1 MIKIES
7 IKENTTATINNG
19 IPVYTGQLISHE
31 EYSTLKVSGG
41 SVVVSIDELEIVTIN
56 DELEKEKLRIAEE
69 LIKQKEL
76 EELIKQKE
84 VQKEVQKV
92 KETPLAKPT
101 TKHSTKSTSAKSM
114 EILDTS
120 YPSDNSSLCE

>member
-84 VQKEVQKV
+84 VQKV

>member
-41 SVVVSIDELEIVTIN
+41 SVVVSIDELDIVTIN
-56 DELEKEKLRIAEE
+56 DDEKEKLRIAEE
-69 LIKQKEL
+69 LIKQK
-76 EELIKQKE
+76 
-84 VQKEVQKV
+84 V
-92 KETPLAKPT
+92 KETPLAEPT
-101 TKHSTKSTSAKSM
+101 IKHSTKSTSAKSM
-114 EILDTS
+114 DILDTS
-120 YPSDNSSLCE
+120 YPSDNSSSCE

>member
-41 SVVVSIDELEIVTIN
+41 SLVVSIDELEIVTIN
-56 DELEKEKLRIAEE
+56 DDESEKEKLRIAEE
-69 LIKQKEL
+69 LIKQK
-76 EELIKQKE
+76 
-84 VQKEVQKV
+84 V
-92 KETPLAKPT
+92 KETPSAKPT
-101 TKHSTKSTSAKSM
+101 IKHSTKSTSAKSM

>member
-56 DELEKEKLRIAEE
+56 DDEKEKLRIAEE

-84 VQKEVQKV
+84 VQKV
-92 KETPLAKPT
+92 KETPVAKPT
-101 TKHSTKSTSAKSM
+101 IKHSAKSTSAKSM

>member
-76 EELIKQKE
+76 QKE
-84 VQKEVQKV
+84 LQKV
-92 KETPLAKPT
+92 KETPAAKPT
-101 TKHSTKSTSAKSM
+101 IKHSTKSTSAKSM

>member
-41 SVVVSIDELEIVTIN
+41 SVVVSIDELDIVTIN
-56 DELEKEKLRIAEE
+56 DDEKEKLRIAEE

-92 KETPLAKPT
+92 KETPLAKPA

>member
-69 LIKQKEL
+69 LIKQK
-76 EELIKQKE
+76 
-84 VQKEVQKV
+84 V
-92 KETPLAKPT
+92 KETPVAKPT
-101 TKHSTKSTSAKSM
+101 IKHSTKSTSAKSM

>member
-76 EELIKQKE
+76 
-84 VQKEVQKV
+84 QKV
-92 KETPLAKPT
+92 KETPAAKPT

>member
-41 SVVVSIDELEIVTIN
+41 SVVVSIDELDIVTIN
-56 DELEKEKLRIAEE
+56 DDEKEKLRIAEE

-92 KETPLAKPT
+92 KETPLAEPT
-101 TKHSTKSTSAKSM
+101 IKHSTKSTSAKSM
-114 EILDTS
+114 DILDTS
-120 YPSDNSSLCE
+120 YPSDNSSSCE

>member
-76 EELIKQKE
+76 
-84 VQKEVQKV
+84 QKV
-92 KETPLAKPT
+92 KETPAAKPT
-101 TKHSTKSTSAKSM
+101 IKHSTKSTSAKSM

-120 YPSDNSSLCE
+120 YPRDNSSLCE

>member
-56 DELEKEKLRIAEE
+56 DDESEKDELEILTINDDESEKDELEIVTINNDE
-69 LIKQKEL
+69 LIITEKG
-76 EELIKQKE
+76 ITASMIGE
-84 VQKEVQKV
+84 VD
-92 KETPLAKPT
+92 
-101 TKHSTKSTSAKSM
+101 
-114 EILDTS
+114 EILF
-120 YPSDNSSLCE
+120 L

>member
-41 SVVVSIDELEIVTIN
+41 SLVVSIDELEIVTIN
-56 DELEKEKLRIAEE
+56 DEKEKLRIAEE
-69 LIKQKEL
+69 LIKQK
-76 EELIKQKE
+76 
-84 VQKEVQKV
+84 V
-92 KETPLAKPT
+92 KETPLAKAT
-101 TKHSTKSTSAKSM
+101 IKHSTKSTSAKSM

>member
-7 IKENTTATINNG
+7 IKENTLATINNG

-41 SVVVSIDELEIVTIN
+41 SLVVSVDELEIVTIN
-56 DELEKEKLRIAEE
+56 DDDDEKEKLRIAEE

-76 EELIKQKE
+76 
-84 VQKEVQKV
+84 QKV